1 MFAMTVRQRGRMEG
15 QFELTP
21 GMHAIVGSS
30 GAGKTTLFRLIAGLE
45 RHASLKILWNKQTID
60 ALLPHE
66 RPVAYVPQHPSLVPH
81 RTIGNQ
87 VRWIAKGSV
96 TNWRQWIQWLNL
108 GELLSRYPHQL
119 SGGEQ
124 QRAALLRALVAEKP
138 ILLLDEALSQI
149 DRPHRLSLYR
159 KLQETLGPEK
169 LLLFSTHQW
178 EDAEQFAAH
187 VVFLKQGCIA
197 SSSHVTQTVPVDSEM
212 AFMMGYVGS
221 IPVSDGHLLVHP
233 RTIVPGQNPAHP
245 VHIAGEG
252 HHQPISATLSRYYFR
267 AADGELLL
275 EWTGNPSETSAHF
288 DEISITHPV
297 QVPFSLG
304 NTQGGE

>member
-1 MFAMTVRQRGRMEG
+1 
-15 QFELTP
+15 L
-21 GMHAIVGSS
+21 
-30 GAGKTTLFRLIAGLE
+30 GK
-45 RHASLKILWNKQTID
+45 
-60 ALLPHE
+60 LL
-66 RPVAYVPQHPSLVPH
+66 
-81 RTIGNQ
+81 N
-87 VRWIAKGSV
+87 
-96 TNWRQWIQWLNL
+96 
-108 GELLSRYPHQL
+108 RYPHQL

-159 KLQETLGPEK
+159 KLQDTLRPEQ

-178 EDAEQFAAH
+178 EDAEQFAEH
-187 VVFLKQGCIA
+187 VVFLKQGRIA

-221 IPVSDGHLLVHP
+221 VPVSDGHLLIHP
-233 RTIVPGQNPAHP
+233 RTIFAGQNRELP

-252 HHQPISATLSRYYFR
+252 HQHPISATLSRYHFR
-267 AADGELLL
+267 STDGGLLL
-275 EWTGNPSETSAHF
+275 EWIGNPATTPEHF
-288 DEISITHPV
+288 HEISISNPV
-297 QVPFSLG
+297 QVPFALP